1 LLKNVWGE
9 VRTSGEDKKKQMAEW
24 QAKLTPGRL
33 ESADL
38 KRGHD
43 LFLKVCGVCHRLY
56 GEGASIGPDLTG
68 SGRTH
73 VDYLLENILDPGA
86 VVPQDYRLSVVEL
99 KDERVLSGV
108 VVERKA
114 KTITVQTANEK
125 VTVPRDEIQ
134 SMLDSPLSMM
144 PEGLLDSLKEDEVRD
159 LIGTRRHKASHDA
172 CVGWSSGTPQRASGT
187 A

>member
-134 SMLDSPLSMM
+134 SMLDS
-144 PEGLLDSLKEDEVRD
+144 LKEDEVRD